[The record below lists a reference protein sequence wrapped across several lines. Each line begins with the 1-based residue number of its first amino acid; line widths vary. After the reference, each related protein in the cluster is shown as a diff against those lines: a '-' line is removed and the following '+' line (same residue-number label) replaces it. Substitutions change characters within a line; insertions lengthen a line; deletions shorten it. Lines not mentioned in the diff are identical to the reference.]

1 MKKIVF
7 LGVINWE
14 VEIGGVTHM
23 SFNPQELV
31 VKMASMGLSLN

>member
-1 MKKIVF
+1 MKKVVL
-7 LGVINWE
+7 LGVIYWE

>member
-1 MKKIVF
+1 MKKIVL
-7 LGVINWE
+7 LGVTYWE

-31 VKMASMGLSLN
+31 VKMATMGLSLN

>member
-1 MKKIVF
+1 MRKIVL
-7 LGVINWE
+7 LGVIYWE

-31 VKMASMGLSLN
+31 VKMATMGLSLN

>member
-1 MKKIVF
+1 MKKIVL
-7 LGVINWE
+7 LGVIYWE

-31 VKMASMGLSLN
+31 IKMATMGLSLN

>member
-1 MKKIVF
+1 MKKIVL
-7 LGVINWE
+7 LGVTYWE
-14 VEIGGVTHM
+14 VKIGGVTHM

>member
-1 MKKIVF
+1 MRKIVL
-7 LGVINWE
+7 LGVTYWE

-31 VKMASMGLSLN
+31 VKMATMGLSLN

>member
-1 MKKIVF
+1 MRKIVL
-7 LGVINWE
+7 LGVIYWE

-31 VKMASMGLSLN
+31 IKMASMGLSLN